1 MTPSGEI
8 TPQSLAG
15 GQNQAAVQNLT
26 VRRVTGAVL
35 DDQLVVVQ
43 PGQIELG

>member
-1 MTPSGEI
+1 MAVSG
-8 TPQSLAG
+8 S
-15 GQNQAAVQNLT
+15 QNQAAVQNLT